1 MIDFII
7 SIGLSMMPIIVIV
20 LLLWMWNNE
29 RV

>member
-7 SIGLSMMPIIVIV
+7 SVGLSMMPIIVIV